1 MNEVGDPQRYRLSF
15 TVGTL
20 NLSGAPL
27 GARLYGELGNWM
39 KVRETLRSQNLLQA
53 RSSNSSMRLSRELTQ
68 RLETLSEA
76 ETAIVEDAALTEL
89 AQLMWVAVCRRYS
102 FIGEFAEEVLRER
115 FLLMHTDLTTEHF
128 DSFVREKALWHEEL
142 ASLEPSTLKKLRAN
156 LFKMLREA
164 DLLTEEGVIVPAVIA
179 TRVHEQLTRRV
190 PSDIRFF
197 PTRETA

>member
-1 MNEVGDPQRYRLSF
+1 MNAVGDPQRYRLSF

-20 NLSGAPL
+20 YLGGAPL
-27 GARLYGELGNWM
+27 AARLYEDLGDWL
-39 KVRETLRSQNLLQA
+39 KVRESLRSENLLQA
-53 RSSNSSMRLSRELTQ
+53 RTSASLILLSRELTH
-68 RLETLSEA
+68 RLSTLSPQEI
-76 ETAIVEDAALTEL
+76 AIVTDATVEEL
-89 AQLMWVAVCRRYS
+89 AQIMWVTVCRRYS

-115 FLLMHTDLTTEHF
+115 FLLMQTGLTTEHF

-142 ASLEPSTLKKLRAN
+142 ANLESTTLKKLRAN

-164 DLLTEEGVIVPAVIA
+164 DLLTDDGVIIPTVLA

>member
-27 GARLYGELGNWM
+27 GARLYGELGDWM

-53 RSSNSSMRLSRELTQ
+53 RSTNSSMRLSRELTQ
-68 RLETLSEA
+68 RLETLSGTEIS
-76 ETAIVEDAALTEL
+76 IVEDATLTEL

-102 FIGEFAEEVLRER
+102 FVGEFAEEVLRER
-115 FLLMHTDLTTEHF
+115 FLLMQTDLTTEHF

-142 ASLEPSTLKKLRAN
+142 ANLEPSTLKKLRAN

-164 DLLTEEGVIVPAVIA
+164 NLLTEEGVIVPAVIA
-179 TRVHEQLTRRV
+179 TRVYEQLTRRA

>member
-1 MNEVGDPQRYRLSF
+1 MNAVGDPQRYRLSF

-20 NLSGAPL
+20 SLSGAPL
-27 GARLYGELGNWM
+27 GARLYGELGDWM

-76 ETAIVEDAALTEL
+76 EIAIVEDATLTEL

-115 FLLMHTDLTTEHF
+115 FLLMQTDLTTEHF

-142 ASLEPSTLKKLRAN
+142 ANLESTTLKKLRAN

-164 DLLTEEGVIVPAVIA
+164 DLLTDDGVIIPTVLA

>member
-1 MNEVGDPQRYRLSF
+1 MNAVGDPQRYRLSF

-20 NLSGAPL
+20 YLSGAPI
-27 GARLYGELGNWM
+27 GARLYSEVGDWM

-53 RSSNSSMRLSRELTQ
+53 RSSNSSMLLSRELTQ

-76 ETAIVEDAALTEL
+76 EIEIVEDATLTEL

-115 FLLMHTDLTTEHF
+115 FLLMQADLTAEHF
-128 DSFVREKALWHEEL
+128 DAFVRDKALWHDEL
-142 ASLEPSTLKKLRAN
+142 ASLEISTLKKLRGN

-164 DLLTEEGVIVPAVIA
+164 DLLTDDGVIIPTVLA
-179 TRVHEQLTRRV
+179 TRVHEQLTRRM

>member
-1 MNEVGDPQRYRLSF
+1 MNTGRDPQRYRLSF

-20 NLSGAPL
+20 YLGGAPL
-27 GARLYGELGNWM
+27 AARLFEDLGDWL
-39 KVRETLRSQNLLQA
+39 KVREALRTQNLLQA
-53 RSSNSSMRLSRELTQ
+53 RTSASSILLSREMTH
-68 RLETLSEA
+68 RLSTLSPQEI
-76 ETAIVEDAALTEL
+76 EIVSDATVEEL

-115 FLLMHTDLTTEHF
+115 FLLMQTDLSPEHF

-142 ASLEPSTLKKLRAN
+142 ANLEASTLKKLRAN

-164 DLLTEEGVIVPAVIA
+164 GLLTEDDVIVPTVIA
-179 TRVHEQLTRRV
+179 TRVHEQLARRL

-197 PTRETA
+197 PTREPA